1 MLTGRL
7 PYGTRVPKSRTR
19 AAQRKL
25 MYDPVRNEERLIPA
39 WVDEAI
45 AKAVHPDPGKRY
57 EELSEF
63 VYDLHH
69 PNQAF
74 LKKARP
80 PLMER
85 SPVVFW
91 KAVSF
96 LLAIALVIALSRH
109 SAIT

>member
-1 MLTGRL
+1 MLTGSL
-7 PYGTRVPKSRTR
+7 PYGTRVPKSRTK

-25 MYDPVRNEERLIPA
+25 RYASVRTEERLIPA

-45 AKAVHPDPGKRY
+45 AKAVQPDPYKRY

-69 PNQAF
+69 PNQTF
-74 LKKARP
+74 LSKSRP

-85 SPVVFW
+85 NPLVFW

-96 LLAIALVIALSRH
+96 LLAVSLIVVLSKCPAFR
-109 SAIT
+109 